1 MFSRMLMPTI
11 TALATLGGPASAAD
25 HIKLGYMATLSGP
38 FAMVGEEQQRGLNL
52 ALEELGNK
60 LGGVPV
66 TLSTA
71 DDKGSPPEAVAAAA
85 KLIER
90 DKVEIV
96 TGMMNSAT
104 TIATMKAY
112 ENAASSSSRHSPVPC
127 NTPARN
133 VTPTRSSPHSPMMS
147 GTPRW
152 AGT

>member
-1 MFSRMLMPTI
+1 MTTDSRHFETL
-11 TALATLGGPASAAD
+11 ALHGGTYRADPATGAVAVPIYQTTSYQFQDTGHAAR
-25 HIKLGYMATLSGP
+25 L
-38 FAMVGEEQQRGLNL
+38 F

-112 ENAASSSSRHSPVPC
+112 ENAGVFIVSSMAAFSLFTTSGGVPAGAT
-127 NTPARN
+127 TPN
-133 VTPTRSSPHSPMMS
+133 QPPPPICGKPSSP
-147 GTPRW
+147 
-152 AGT
+152 

>member
-1 MFSRMLMPTI
+1 MISRMLMATI
-11 TALATLGGPASAAD
+11 MALATLGGPASAAD
-25 HIKLGYMATLSGP
+25 HIKLCYMATLSGP

-71 DDKGSPPEAVAAAA
+71 DDKGSPPEAVVAAA
-85 KLIER
+85 KLIEQ

-112 ENAASSSSRHSPVPC
+112 ENAGVFIVSALSGPLQYAGEECHPNAFFASFA
-127 NTPARN
+127 ND
-133 VTPTRSSPHSPMMS
+133 
-147 GTPRW
+147 
-152 AGT
+152 